1 MKTSEKM
8 LEVIKRTREKND
20 PFSQTNTISNKSLE
34 TVHAKKVAY
43 KAKCFWLG
51 FLRGLLASENITQD
65 ELEPLVMHTREL
77 LSHFPDDDA
86 YELLTEISMDW
97 DDLLAEAEGLV
108 ENILEFREGEA
119 ELEEGYNA
127 KNYFHGFLK
136 GIACDNLITF
146 SELNFAATFLTENPK
161 LLKDPRVSVINDQI
175 DLILADGEVDAEE
188 SDEICSWISR
198 LVGDS
203 FADTSLTAM
212 TDQGGSE
219 DYLKTL
225 DINSIV
231 NVDAVVTGVFNQ
243 KRSRRQIV
251 TELKN
256 LGVEIKQGVS
266 KKTDFL
272 IVADE
277 ASKYWATPNAGTKLL
292 KAHDL
297 KQETGKPNLVSEHL
311 INQMLD
317 NAIS

>member
-8 LEVIKRTREKND
+8 LEIIKRARERNN
-20 PFSQTNTISNKSLE
+20 PFSQTNTISDKSLE
-34 TVHAKKVAY
+34 TIHSKKAGT
-43 KAKCFWLG
+43 KAKCFWIG
-51 FLRGLLASENITQD
+51 FLRGLIASEDIIQE
-65 ELEPLVMHTREL
+65 ELEPLVIHTSEL
-77 LSHFPDDDA
+77 LSLFHDDDA
-86 YELLTEISMDW
+86 YELLTEISVEWEDV
-97 DDLLAEAEGLV
+97 LAEAEGLV
-108 ENILEFREGEA
+108 ENILEFRESEA
-119 ELEEGYNA
+119 ELDEGYNA

-136 GIACDNLITF
+136 GIACDNRI
-146 SELNFAATFLTENPK
+146 SYNELSFANTFLNENSK
-161 LLKDPRVSVINDQI
+161 LLKDPRVADINNQI
-175 DLILADGEVDAEE
+175 DLILDDGEVDAEE

-203 FADTSLTAM
+203 FADTGLTAM

-231 NVDAVVTGVFNQ
+231 NADAVVTGVFNQ

-251 TELKN
+251 AELEI
-256 LGVEIKQGVS
+256 LGTEIKQGVS

-292 KAHDL
+292 KAHNL
-297 KQETGKPNLVSEHL
+297 KQETGKPELVSEHL
-311 INQMLD
+311 INQLLD
-317 NAIS
+317 DV